1 MNKTAPNSRCTECFC
16 VDASHKAHI
25 NEKESTIGHHELRLV
40 RLVDYI
46 SRLPLTIFR
55 RNRTMISNC
64 FTFSFCTLALFFN
77 THRQYFNISSIP
89 NITFDKKDFFNLHT
103 TLQSKDFVRKSTRP
117 QTDKMAAVDET
128 FSTPVRNLLSNKTYF
143 VFHWLPCIM

>member
-55 RNRTMISNC
+55 RNRTMILNC
-64 FTFSFCTLALFFN
+64 FTLVFVLYHKFLTL
-77 THRQYFNISSIP
+77 TGNISTP
-89 NITFDKKDFFNLHT
+89 HQYLTLLLTKKDFFNLHT
-103 TLQSKDFVRKSTRP
+103 TLHSKEFIRNSTRP

-128 FSTPVRNLLSNKTYF
+128 FSTPVRNLLSNKTDS